1 MKKNI
6 PYLFPMEYEM
16 MMVFWNSDKPLTA
29 VDLMECRKE
38 GSWSKNSTHPLIR
51 TLLEKGFLEVCG
63 TQKSGKVNSR
73 LFVPAISIEEYLSS
87 QVSEVYENK
96 KSKFNIGY
104 FMASLLGD
112 DSANDEKII
121 NDLEEWI
128 KKRHN
133 GLEDNDNHGKEN

>member
-16 MMVFWNSDKPLTA
+16 MMIFWNLDKPLT
-29 VDLMECRKE
+29 VSDVLENRKE
-38 GSWSKNSTHPLIR
+38 GTWAKNSTHPLIR

-73 LFVPAISIEEYLSS
+73 LFVPAISMEEYLSS

-128 KKRHN
+128 KKRQN
-133 GLEDNDNHGKEN
+133 GLEDDDNHGKEN

>member
-1 MKKNI
+1 MRH
-6 PYLFPMEYEM
+6 
-16 MMVFWNSDKPLTA
+16 T
-29 VDLMECRKE
+29 
-38 GSWSKNSTHPLIR
+38 
-51 TLLEKGFLEVCG
+51 
-63 TQKSGKVNSR
+63 KSGKVNSR
-73 LFVPAISIEEYLSS
+73 LFVPAISMEEYLSS

-121 NDLEEWI
+121 TDLEEWI
-128 KKRHN
+128 KKRQN